1 MTEYG
6 TLLRRLVDFTGSKLY
21 AVADEVGYD
30 VSYISKWCNK
40 DLLPAPKTAHTVNVA
55 LGRFFGD
62 AIRRDGA
69 GAAFDAAFPGAG
81 APEALEQRIT
91 ALLTEAYDASVH
103 HRTAAAPAPASE
115 ADLFVRH
122 HEILDRLRAIPTP
135 GKGDTVV
142 CTIDLL
148 TLLKSR
154 DFPALEHLF
163 HGRGVHIHA
172 ALDLTPFQQGGQEEM
187 ALLYGFLSRNR
198 ESFITLYDG
207 AGLEREGLLAAS
219 GRCGMLMSMDGRG
232 ELDALVLSRG
242 TAGAQLRETAMARL
256 SERAVLLSPARP
268 EDMRR
273 GGYRTDFY
281 SRDQFQFFSPYGFEF
296 LLPASVCEP
305 ILQAGG
311 TAAGPGWDLRRLFI
325 TWEEVFQKSHID
337 FYLLKSSLLRYLDSG
352 ELLFADIPYHMSY
365 AQRLEHLE
373 NIKDR
378 VLANHDIRFFVLD
391 DDALPPG
398 PPPGFGVYLS
408 PKKLF
413 LKNPDAYL
421 TGEGPMFYTVQSDA
435 LIQAAQRYLK
445 HLQSLSACRCFDHR
459 DVPELERRYGGMI
472 YRLLTMQPGDTPESQ
487 PAARC
492 PDTT

>member
-6 TLLRRLVDFTGSKLY
+6 ALLRRLVDFTGSKLY

-40 DLLPAPKTAHTVNVA
+40 DLLPAPKTAHTVDVA

-69 GAAFDAAFPGAG
+69 EAAFDTAFPGAG
-81 APEALEQRIT
+81 AQEGLESRIT
-91 ALLTEAYDASVH
+91 TLLSEAYDASVH
-103 HRTAAAPAPASE
+103 HRTATGSAAASE
-115 ADLFVRH
+115 AELLVRH
-122 HEILDRLRAIPTP
+122 HEILERLRAIPTP
-135 GKGDTVV
+135 GKGETVI

-154 DFPALEHLF
+154 DLPALEHLF
-163 HGRGVHIHA
+163 HGKGVHIHA
-172 ALDLTPFQQGGQEEM
+172 ALDLTSFRQGGQEEM
-187 ALLYGFLSRNR
+187 GLLYGFLSRNR
-198 ESFITLYDG
+198 ENFLTLYDG
-207 AGLEREGLLAAS
+207 AGLEREGLLAV
-219 GRCGMLMSMDGRG
+219 GEHCGMLMSMDGRG
-232 ELDALVLSRG
+232 ELDALVMAQGAAG
-242 TAGAQLRETAMARL
+242 THLRETAMARL
-256 SERAVLLSPARP
+256 SERPVLLSPAQP

-296 LLPASVCEP
+296 LLPPSVCEP

-311 TAAGPGWDLRRLFI
+311 PTAGPVWDLRRLFI

-352 ELLFADIPYHMSY
+352 ELLFADIPYRMSY

-373 NIKDR
+373 NIKER

-398 PPPGFGVYLS
+398 PQPGFGVYLS

-413 LKNPDAYL
+413 LKSPGAYL
-421 TGEGPMFYTVQSDA
+421 TGEGPMFYTVQSDI
-435 LIQAAQRYLK
+435 LIQAAQRYLE

-472 YRLLTMQPGDTPESQ
+472 YRMLTMHPGGDSEH
-487 PAARC
+487 PASAGD
-492 PDTT
+492 PGPL

>member
-6 TLLRRLVDFTGSKLY
+6 ALLRRLVDFTGSKLY

-40 DLLPAPKTAHTVNVA
+40 DLLPAPKTAHTVDVA

-69 GAAFDAAFPGAG
+69 EAAFDTAFPGAG
-81 APEALEQRIT
+81 AQEGLESRIT
-91 ALLTEAYDASVH
+91 TLLSEAYDASVH
-103 HRTAAAPAPASE
+103 HRTATGSAAASE
-115 ADLFVRH
+115 AELLVRH
-122 HEILDRLRAIPTP
+122 HEILERLRAIPIP
-135 GKGDTVV
+135 GKGETVI

-154 DFPALEHLF
+154 DLPALEHLF
-163 HGRGVHIHA
+163 HGKGVHIHA
-172 ALDLTPFQQGGQEEM
+172 ALDLTSFRQGGQEEM
-187 ALLYGFLSRNR
+187 GLLYGFLSRNR
-198 ESFITLYDG
+198 ENFLTLYDG
-207 AGLEREGLLAAS
+207 AGLEREGLLAV
-219 GRCGMLMSMDGRG
+219 GEHCGMLMSMDGRG
-232 ELDALVLSRG
+232 ELDALVMAQGAAG
-242 TAGAQLRETAMARL
+242 THLRETAMARL
-256 SERAVLLSPARP
+256 SERPVLLSPAQP

-296 LLPASVCEP
+296 LLPPSVCEP

-311 TAAGPGWDLRRLFI
+311 PTAGPVWDLRRLFI

-352 ELLFADIPYHMSY
+352 ELLFADIPYRMSY

-373 NIKDR
+373 NIKER

-398 PPPGFGVYLS
+398 PQPGFGVYLS

-413 LKNPDAYL
+413 LKSPGAYL
-421 TGEGPMFYTVQSDA
+421 TGEGPMFYTVQSDI
-435 LIQAAQRYLK
+435 LIQAAQRYLE

-472 YRLLTMQPGDTPESQ
+472 YRMLTMHPGGDSEH
-487 PAARC
+487 PASAGD
-492 PDTT
+492 PGPL

>member
-40 DLLPAPKTAHTVNVA
+40 DLLPAPKTAHTVDVA

-69 GAAFDAAFPGAG
+69 EAAFDAAFPGARG
-81 APEALEQRIT
+81 DGALEQRIT
-91 ALLTEAYDASVH
+91 ALLAEAYDASAH
-103 HRTAAAPAPASE
+103 HRAATGTAATSE
-115 ADLFVRH
+115 AELLIRH
-122 HEILDRLRAIPTP
+122 HEILDRLRTIPTP

-163 HGRGVHIHA
+163 HGKGIHIHA
-172 ALDLTPFQQGGQEEM
+172 ALDLSPFQQGGQEEM
-187 ALLYGFLSRNR
+187 GLLYGFLSRNR

-207 AGLEREGLLAAS
+207 AGLEREGLLAV
-219 GRCGMLMSMDGRG
+219 GEHCGMLMSMDGHG
-232 ELDALVLSRG
+232 ELDALVMSRG
-242 TAGAQLRETAMARL
+242 TAGAQLRETAMTRL
-256 SERAVLLSPARP
+256 SERPILLSPARP

-296 LLPASVCEP
+296 LLPPSVCEP

-311 TAAGPGWDLRRLFI
+311 PAAGPVWDLRRLFI

-337 FYLLKSSLLRYLDSG
+337 FYLLKSSLLRYLDTG

-413 LKNPDAYL
+413 LKSPGAYL
-421 TGEGPMFYTVQSDA
+421 TGEGPMFYTVQSDT
-435 LIQAAQRYLK
+435 LIQAAQRYLE
-445 HLQSLSACRCFDHR
+445 HLQSLNACRCFDHR

-472 YRLLTMQPGDTPESQ
+472 YRMLTMQQGSDSERQTHSGN
-487 PAARC
+487 
-492 PDTT
+492 PDFI

>member
-6 TLLRRLVDFTGSKLY
+6 ALLRRLVDFTGSKLY

-40 DLLPAPKTAHTVNVA
+40 DLLPAPKTAHTVDVA

-69 GAAFDAAFPGAG
+69 EAAFDTAFPGAG
-81 APEALEQRIT
+81 AQEGLESRIT
-91 ALLTEAYDASVH
+91 TLLSEAYDASVH
-103 HRTAAAPAPASE
+103 HRTATGSAAASE
-115 ADLFVRH
+115 AELLVRH
-122 HEILDRLRAIPTP
+122 HEILERLRAIPTP
-135 GKGDTVV
+135 GKGETVI

-154 DFPALEHLF
+154 DLPALEHLF
-163 HGRGVHIHA
+163 HGKGVHIHA
-172 ALDLTPFQQGGQEEM
+172 ALDLTSFRQGCQEEM
-187 ALLYGFLSRNR
+187 GLLYGFLSRNR
-198 ESFITLYDG
+198 ESFLTLYDG
-207 AGLEREGLLAAS
+207 AGLEREGLLAV
-219 GRCGMLMSMDGRG
+219 GEHCGMLMSMDGRG
-232 ELDALVLSRG
+232 ELDALVMAQGAAG
-242 TAGAQLRETAMARL
+242 THLRETAMARL
-256 SERAVLLSPARP
+256 SERPVLLSPAQP

-296 LLPASVCEP
+296 LLPPSVCEP

-311 TAAGPGWDLRRLFI
+311 PAAGPVWDLRRLFI

-352 ELLFADIPYHMSY
+352 ELLFADIPYRMSY

-373 NIKDR
+373 NIKER

-398 PPPGFGVYLS
+398 PQPGFGVYLS

-413 LKNPDAYL
+413 LKSPGAYL
-421 TGEGPMFYTVQSDA
+421 TGEGPMFYTVQSDI
-435 LIQAAQRYLK
+435 LIQAAQRYLE

-472 YRLLTMQPGDTPESQ
+472 YRMLTMHPGGDSEH
-487 PAARC
+487 PASAGD
-492 PDTT
+492 PGPL

>member
-6 TLLRRLVDFTGSKLY
+6 ALLRRLVDFTGSKLY

-40 DLLPAPKTAHTVNVA
+40 DLLPAPKTAHTVDVA

-62 AIRRDGA
+62 AIRRDGTE
-69 GAAFDAAFPGAG
+69 AAFDAAFPGAG
-81 APEALEQRIT
+81 GNEALESRIT
-91 ALLTEAYDASVH
+91 ALLAEAYDASAH
-103 HRTAAAPAPASE
+103 HRAASGTAAASE
-115 ADLFVRH
+115 AELLTRH
-122 HEILDRLRAIPTP
+122 HEILDRLRTVPTP

-154 DFPALEHLF
+154 DFSALEHLF
-163 HGRGVHIHA
+163 HGKGIHIHA
-172 ALDLTPFQQGGQEEM
+172 ALDLRPFQQGGQEEM

-207 AGLEREGLLAAS
+207 AGLEREGLLAA
-219 GRCGMLMSMDGRG
+219 GEHCGMLMSMDGHG
-232 ELDALVLSRG
+232 ELDALVMSRG
-242 TAGAQLRETAMARL
+242 TVGAQLRETAMTRL
-256 SERAVLLSPARP
+256 SERPVLLSPARP

-296 LLPASVCEP
+296 LLPPSVCEP
-305 ILQAGG
+305 ILRAGG
-311 TAAGPGWDLRRLFI
+311 PTAGPAWDLRRLFI

-337 FYLLKSSLLRYLDSG
+337 FYLLKSSLLRYLDTG

-413 LKNPDAYL
+413 LKSPGAYL
-421 TGEGPMFYTVQSDA
+421 TGEGPMFYTVQSDT
-435 LIQAAQRYLK
+435 LIQAAQRYLE
-445 HLQSLSACRCFDHR
+445 HLQSLNACRCFDHR

-472 YRLLTMQPGDTPESQ
+472 YRMLTMQQGSDPEHRTHSGD
-487 PAARC
+487 
-492 PDTT
+492 PDPM

>member
-1 MTEYG
+1 MG
-6 TLLRRLVDFTGSKLY
+6 
-21 AVADEVGYD
+21 
-30 VSYISKWCNK
+30 
-40 DLLPAPKTAHTVNVA
+40 
-55 LGRFFGD
+55 
-62 AIRRDGA
+62 
-69 GAAFDAAFPGAG
+69 
-81 APEALEQRIT
+81 
-91 ALLTEAYDASVH
+91 
-103 HRTAAAPAPASE
+103 
-115 ADLFVRH
+115 
-122 HEILDRLRAIPTP
+122 
-135 GKGDTVV
+135 
-142 CTIDLL
+142 
-148 TLLKSR
+148 
-154 DFPALEHLF
+154 
-163 HGRGVHIHA
+163 
-172 ALDLTPFQQGGQEEM
+172 
-187 ALLYGFLSRNR
+187 LLYGFLSRNR

-207 AGLEREGLLAAS
+207 AGLEREGLLAV
-219 GRCGMLMSMDGRG
+219 GEHCGMLMSMDG
-232 ELDALVLSRG
+232 ELDALVMSRG
-242 TAGAQLRETAMARL
+242 TAGAQLRETAMTRL
-256 SERAVLLSPARP
+256 SERPVLLSPARP

-296 LLPASVCEP
+296 LLPPSVCEP

-311 TAAGPGWDLRRLFI
+311 PAAGPGWDLRRLFI

-398 PPPGFGVYLS
+398 PQPGFGVYLS

-435 LIQAAQRYLK
+435 LIQAARRYLK

>member
-6 TLLRRLVDFTGSKLY
+6 ALLRRLVDFTGSKLY

-40 DLLPAPKTAHTVNVA
+40 DLLPAPKTAHTVDVA

-69 GAAFDAAFPGAG
+69 EAAFDAAFPGARG
-81 APEALEQRIT
+81 DEALEQRIT
-91 ALLTEAYDASVH
+91 ALLAEAYDASAH
-103 HRTAAAPAPASE
+103 HRAATGTAATSE
-115 ADLFVRH
+115 AELLIRH
-122 HEILDRLRAIPTP
+122 HEILDRLRTIPTP

-163 HGRGVHIHA
+163 HGKGIHIHA
-172 ALDLTPFQQGGQEEM
+172 ALDLSPFQQGGQEEM
-187 ALLYGFLSRNR
+187 GLLYGFLSRNR

-207 AGLEREGLLAAS
+207 AGLEREGLLAV
-219 GRCGMLMSMDGRG
+219 GEHCGMLMSMDGHG
-232 ELDALVLSRG
+232 ELDALVMSRG
-242 TAGAQLRETAMARL
+242 TAGAQLRETAMTRL
-256 SERAVLLSPARP
+256 SERPILLSPARP

-296 LLPASVCEP
+296 LLPPSVCEP

-311 TAAGPGWDLRRLFI
+311 PAAGPVWDLRRLFI

-337 FYLLKSSLLRYLDSG
+337 FYLLKSSLLRYLDTG

-413 LKNPDAYL
+413 LKSPGAYL
-421 TGEGPMFYTVQSDA
+421 TGEGPMFYTVQSDT
-435 LIQAAQRYLK
+435 LIQAAQRYLE
-445 HLQSLSACRCFDHR
+445 HLQSLNACRCFDHR

-472 YRLLTMQPGDTPESQ
+472 YRMLTMQQGSDSERQTHSGD
-487 PAARC
+487 
-492 PDTT
+492 PDFI